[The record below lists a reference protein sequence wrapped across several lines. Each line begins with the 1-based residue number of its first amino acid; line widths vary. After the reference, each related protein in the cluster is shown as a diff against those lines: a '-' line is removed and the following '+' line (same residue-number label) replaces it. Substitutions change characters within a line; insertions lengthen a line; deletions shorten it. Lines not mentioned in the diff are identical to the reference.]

1 MPWLEL
7 PSELIPLS
15 ICLDGVPPFL
25 LLWFEVPEGLSWKPV
40 ESTENKS
47 YLFSKTYFCALS
59 EASRIPLH
67 VLL

>member
-1 MPWLEL
+1 MPLFEL
-7 PSELIPLS
+7 PIELIPLS
-15 ICLDGVPPFL
+15 KGLDGVSSFL

-47 YLFSKTYFCALS
+47 YLFSKTYFCVLS